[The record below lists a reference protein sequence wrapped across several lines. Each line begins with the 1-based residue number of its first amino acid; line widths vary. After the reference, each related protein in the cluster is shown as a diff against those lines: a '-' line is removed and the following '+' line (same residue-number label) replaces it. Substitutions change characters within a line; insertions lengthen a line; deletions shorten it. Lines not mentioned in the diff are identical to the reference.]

1 MYWYFSWKRGQHGS
15 WWKRGCCWQ
24 RFPRW
29 GKKMRLYQIFSMVV
43 TISDTT
49 TRTEICKLWWANQ
62 INLVINRTITSLEK
76 ELYLRMMDWLFI
88 RNHDIKIWSIRGNY
102 RRHKYVTKLK
112 SVNFFSLSFL
122 KQTTLRLPLVM
133 RHWIPT
139 MPLQLVSQETS
150 WNYLSLEDAEPC

>member
-1 MYWYFSWKRGQHGS
+1 MFQLEKRS
-15 WWKRGCCWQ
+15 TWQ
-24 RFPRW
+24 LMKTWLLLTMVPQVRE
-29 GKKMRLYQIFSMVV
+29 KMRPYQWHNNSNA
-43 TISDTT
+43 IS
-49 TRTEICKLWWANQ
+49 KLWWANQ
-62 INLVINRTITSLEK
+62 IILVINRPVINRTITSLEQ

-112 SVNFFSLSFL
+112 SLNFFSLSFL

-139 MPLQLVSQETS
+139 MPLQLVSQEAS
-150 WNYLSLEDAEPC
+150 WSYLSLEDAEPF